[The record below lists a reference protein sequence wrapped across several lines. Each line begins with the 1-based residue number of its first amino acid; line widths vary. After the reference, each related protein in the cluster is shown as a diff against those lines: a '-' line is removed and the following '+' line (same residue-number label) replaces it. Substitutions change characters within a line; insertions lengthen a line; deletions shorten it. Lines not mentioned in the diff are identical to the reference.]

1 MEVFL
6 FVALFFIYLLTAFS
20 VPDLILKRVWLSG
33 FLLTF
38 ASTALSVLLI
48 GSTHQTVLMNDNE
61 INWYYVLYLFGS
73 MSVILGMINLW
84 IYRRGVWQ
92 LFFDHSDKEDTSK

>member
-20 VPDLILKRVWLSG
+20 VPDLILKRLWLLG

-38 ASTALSVLLI
+38 ALTAVSVLLI
-48 GSTHQTVLMNDNE
+48 GSTRQTVLMNENE

-84 IYRRGVWQ
+84 IYRHSIWKM
-92 LFFDHSDKEDTSK
+92 FFNHSDEDEFSK